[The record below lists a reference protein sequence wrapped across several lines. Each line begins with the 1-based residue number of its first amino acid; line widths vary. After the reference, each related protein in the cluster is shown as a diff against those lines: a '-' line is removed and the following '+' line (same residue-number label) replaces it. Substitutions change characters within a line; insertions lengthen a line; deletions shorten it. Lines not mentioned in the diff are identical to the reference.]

1 MTKSEIVKKL
11 ESFKD
16 LLVTWMSLDYRS
28 PQISTIRTKINRE
41 KAFIQKVVKRAGTSK
56 VYDIGPPPAVGGFV
70 MRNVN
75 PFDVIFDPPYE
86 LDLISPIIDSIEEA
100 IGGIESTDNFS
111 FDLDIEKPMETRKK
125 SDSEKVFLVHGH
137 DNELKETVA
146 RFLEKIGLIP
156 IILHEQASKGQTI
169 IEKFE
174 EHSNVSYAIVLMT
187 PDDVGN
193 LKSNKGKLN
202 QRARQNVI
210 FELGY
215 FLDNLEEKMFV
226 HY

>member
-1 MTKSEIVKKL
+1 MIWILKSQWKQE
-11 ESFKD
+11 
-16 LLVTWMSLDYRS
+16 
-28 PQISTIRTKINRE
+28 
-41 KAFIQKVVKRAGTSK
+41 
-56 VYDIGPPPAVGGFV
+56 
-70 MRNVN
+70 
-75 PFDVIFDPPYE
+75 
-86 LDLISPIIDSIEEA
+86 
-100 IGGIESTDNFS
+100 
-111 FDLDIEKPMETRKK
+111 K

-215 FLDNLEEKMFV
+215 FF
-226 HY
+226 